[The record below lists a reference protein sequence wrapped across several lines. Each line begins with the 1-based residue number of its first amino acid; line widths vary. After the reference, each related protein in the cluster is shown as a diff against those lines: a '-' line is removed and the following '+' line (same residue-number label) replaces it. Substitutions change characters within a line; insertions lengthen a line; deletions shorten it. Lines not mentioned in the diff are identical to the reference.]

1 MITDPTL
8 RALVANIR
16 SFPQLSGCEI
26 GFHGNGTSR
35 LLAPGLSTSAVSAA
49 VGIIIEGV
57 PLADP
62 ATSSQTARLAAAS
75 AATPAVKPPIL
86 NKSRVNAELRGAGMS
101 CTFALVSAVGVVGG
115 LLSEAPSAGTST
127 FLVVAAWGG
136 FLSSGVAC
144 INGLARVR
152 EVVVRPDDNS
162 IERWEDDADYTL
174 WMNVAD
180 AIGIASGA
188 AALPSSIRAVVG
200 ALSRQRAFMARGLS
214 FASLKAMNRAERA
227 KALSAVVQE
236 VGRTPEGR
244 LAITQATKEAQI
256 GARALQSGVSVKQ
269 AASLGRVLCEE
280 TIRRLFATSRD
291 ALLYAASC
299 GGSLS
304 SGAQMGAASGS
315 LNLAYNYVIHLLDPR
330 RGA

>member
-1 MITDPTL
+1 MTTDPTL

-16 SFPQLSGCEI
+16 TFPQLSGCEI
-26 GFHGNGTSR
+26 GFHGNGSSR
-35 LLAPGLSTSAVSAA
+35 LLAPGLSTSAASVA

-62 ATSSQTARLAAAS
+62 ATNGQTARLAAGS
-75 AATPAVKPPIL
+75 AATAAIKPPIL
-86 NKSRVNAELRGAGMS
+86 NKSRVNAELKGAGMS

-162 IERWEDDADYTL
+162 IERWENDSDYTL

-180 AIGIASGA
+180 AIGIASGVA
-188 AALPSSIRAVVG
+188 GLPSSIRGVFA
-200 ALSRQRAFMARGLS
+200 AASRQRAFLARGLS
-214 FASLKAMNRAERA
+214 FGSLKAMNRVERA

-236 VGRTPEGR
+236 AARTPEGR

-256 GARALQSGVSVKQ
+256 GARALQSGVSIRQ
-269 AASLGRVLCEE
+269 AEKLGRVLSDE
-280 TIRRLFATSRD
+280 TIHRLLATSRD
-291 ALLYAASC
+291 ALLFGASC
-299 GGSLS
+299 GASVS
-304 SGAQMGAASGS
+304 SSERLGAASGS
-315 LNLAYNYVIHLLDPR
+315 LNLGYNYVIHLMDPG
-330 RGA
+330 RGS